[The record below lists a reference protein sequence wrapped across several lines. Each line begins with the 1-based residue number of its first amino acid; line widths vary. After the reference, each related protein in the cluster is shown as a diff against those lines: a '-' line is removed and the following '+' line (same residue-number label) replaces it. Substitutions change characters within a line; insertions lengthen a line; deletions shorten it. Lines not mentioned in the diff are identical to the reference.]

1 MNKWLQID
9 AEQNEEWLR
18 KQGTGTY
25 IDLSTIKKGDL
36 PGQVILEKHNGYKEV
51 LNKAALDKSKEIA
64 AEGIVSWSAANWME
78 SEYPYLTRKE
88 AEAIGKNLV
97 KKASPLV
104 AGAFYLYGIQ
114 ENHERFKSPYNAFR
128 ADILDVLPIVA
139 GGGAAVIGGFAGPTG
154 AIAAGVLAGGELQPM
169 KLRPLSKSWKLWR
182 TKKMTKILNGRLEN
196 ESFFRKYRI

>member
-1 MNKWLQID
+1 MEHLSNHVIRENKC
-9 AEQNEEWLR
+9 
-18 KQGTGTY
+18 
-25 IDLSTIKKGDL
+25 
-36 PGQVILEKHNGYKEV
+36 NGYKEM

-64 AEGIVSWSAANWME
+64 AEGIIVSWSAANWME

-154 AIAAGVLAGGELQPM
+154 AIAAGVLAGGTATYEVEA
-169 KLRPLSKSWKLWR
+169 SK
-182 TKKMTKILNGRLEN
+182 
-196 ESFFRKYRI
+196 

>member
-1 MNKWLQID
+1 MEHLSNHVIRENKC
-9 AEQNEEWLR
+9 
-18 KQGTGTY
+18 
-25 IDLSTIKKGDL
+25 
-36 PGQVILEKHNGYKEV
+36 NGYKEM

-64 AEGIVSWSAANWME
+64 AEGIIVSWSAANWME

-104 AGAFYLYGIQ
+104 AGGFYLYGIQ

-139 GGGAAVIGGFAGPTG
+139 GGGAAVIDGFAGPTG
-154 AIAAGVLAGGELQPM
+154 AIAAGVLAGGKTATYGVEA
-169 KLRPLSKSWKLWR
+169 SK
-182 TKKMTKILNGRLEN
+182 
-196 ESFFRKYRI
+196 